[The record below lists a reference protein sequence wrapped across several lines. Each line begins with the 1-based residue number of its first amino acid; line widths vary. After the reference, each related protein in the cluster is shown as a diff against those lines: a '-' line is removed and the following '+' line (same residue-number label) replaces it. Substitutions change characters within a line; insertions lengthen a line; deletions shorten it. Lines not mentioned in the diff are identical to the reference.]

1 MGGEESEG
9 SCVRNGCAQRG
20 HGPLPME
27 GGAIGH
33 HAVCQVV
40 RGGIKVHSGGLESA
54 PPRVTVCCELLS
66 PVQLCDPMDY
76 IACQAPL
83 PMEFTRQ
90 E

>member
-40 RGGIKVHSGGLESA
+40 RGGIKVHSGGL
-54 PPRVTVCCELLS
+54 
-66 PVQLCDPMDY
+66 
-76 IACQAPL
+76 
-83 PMEFTRQ
+83 
-90 E
+90 

>member
-20 HGPLPME
+20 QGPLPME

-40 RGGIKVHSGGLESA
+40 RGGIKVHSEGLEF
-54 PPRVTVCCELLS
+54 PPWRVFIRVL
-66 PVQLCDPMDY
+66 
-76 IACQAPL
+76 
-83 PMEFTRQ
+83 
-90 E
+90 